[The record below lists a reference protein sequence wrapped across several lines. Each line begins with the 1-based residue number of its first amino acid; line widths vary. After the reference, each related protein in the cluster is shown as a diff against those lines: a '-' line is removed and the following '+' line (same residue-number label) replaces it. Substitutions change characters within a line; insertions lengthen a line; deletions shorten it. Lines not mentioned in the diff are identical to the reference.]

1 MLPIPINL
9 SIYDPNRVPAEK
21 PSAYPKIK
29 TGSSISLITLETTI
43 IHMADSTKPI
53 NAPKKGFLLTTSPL
67 IVVKAWS
74 ISLNKK
80 ITNAARNK
88 FIIQK

>member
-1 MLPIPINL
+1 
-9 SIYDPNRVPAEK
+9 
-21 PSAYPKIK
+21 
-29 TGSSISLITLETTI
+29 
-43 IHMADSTKPI
+43 MADSTKPI